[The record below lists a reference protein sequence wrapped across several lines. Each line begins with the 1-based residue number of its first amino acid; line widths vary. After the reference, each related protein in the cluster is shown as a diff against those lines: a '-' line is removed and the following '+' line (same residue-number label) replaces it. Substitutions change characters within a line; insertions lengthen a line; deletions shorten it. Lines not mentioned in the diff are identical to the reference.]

1 MIEAFPLSWP
11 IGFERSAKKQD
22 SNFACTV
29 AQARDGVLKQLRLLG
44 GINPIISSN
53 VPLKRDGQMYSNE
66 RPVDG
71 DTGIA
76 VYWTWKNEQ
85 FVMACDKYYK
95 LHENLR
101 AIEKSIE
108 ALRGLER
115 WGASDILARAFTGF
129 KVLPA
134 GGTITEN
141 WWEVLDVKSTAKPEQ
156 IRDAYRRLSKVY
168 HPDVVRTGDRNEFE
182 RITKAYRQGI
192 QGR

>member
-11 IGFERSAKKQD
+11 LGFERSADKKD
-22 SNFACTV
+22 SSFKCTV
-29 AQARDGVLKQLRLLG
+29 AQARDGVMKQLDLLG

-53 VPLKRDGQMYSNE
+53 VPVKKDGQMYGNT

-71 DTGIA
+71 DTGVA

-85 FVMACDKYYK
+85 FVMACDKYNK

-108 ALRGLER
+108 ALRGLDR

-129 KVLPA
+129 KALPA
-134 GGTITEN
+134 PDAQAWWRVLEVAENATEQEIKN
-141 WWEVLDVKSTAKPEQ
+141 
-156 IRDAYRRLSKVY
+156 AYRKLARKY
-168 HPDVVRTGDRNEFE
+168 HPDNLKTGDHATFSSLSDAYA
-182 RITKAYRQGI
+182 KAVKLFN
-192 QGR
+192 